1 MTDLEMISSFNF
13 YLRLKEL
20 AKANNINMDLCFY
33 QFENKSVVNIRSAPA
48 NEVGIGFKITIFNGG
63 IGKLYTDGAFKT
75 ILSPIH
81 DIIKQITDIEVTE
94 EFNPNN
100 NPQRKLR
107 WNIKI

>member
-33 QFENKSVVNIRSAPA
+33 QFKNKSVVNIRSAPA
-48 NEVGIGFKITIFNGG
+48 NDVGIGFKITIFNG

-81 DIIKQITDIEVTE
+81 DIIRQITDIEVAE
-94 EFNPNN
+94 ELNPNN
-100 NPQRKLR
+100 NPQHKLR